1 MSLIACMCNQPQRL
15 AEALAPVRASLVA
28 AGPIARW
35 GMGYVHGGEVL
46 LSRTPRSAAGDA
58 GEPLDFYPAIAPIK
72 SDCLIGH
79 AATATDEDRTT
90 NLPTEAT
97 QPFRFRRWM
106 LAQDGA
112 QEGTVT
118 VEPGVWQSLVDHVP
132 DFLRRNLRGRTA
144 AELTLHVLMAM
155 LHDQGVLDDPN
166 LPSPVAR
173 RALADTLALFAS
185 TLTKAGASW
194 RPGTVAA
201 SNSRALWVARPDV
214 SGAPTFVRRLQV
226 HDDRGHRDDSFRG
239 VLITSGMHPGDGA
252 EEVPAGSVVAVSRD
266 LRVDIS
272 AIASA

>member
-15 AEALAPVRASLVA
+15 AEALVPVRASLVA
-28 AGPIARW
+28 PGPIARW

-46 LSRTPRSAAGDA
+46 LSRTPRSAGTAGRD
-58 GEPLDFYPAIAPIK
+58 GHEPLDFFPAIEPIK

-79 AATATDEDRTT
+79 AASAMDDSSPSS
-90 NLPTEAT
+90 LPTEAT

-112 QEGTVT
+112 TL
-118 VEPGVWQSLVDHVP
+118 VEPPVWQALADHVP
-132 DFLRRNLRGRTA
+132 DFLRRNLRGRAA
-144 AELTLHVLMAM
+144 AELTLHVFMAM

-185 TLTKAGASW
+185 VLTKAGAAW
-194 RPGTVAA
+194 RPGTIAV

-214 SGAPTFVRRLQV
+214 SGAPAHVRRLQV

-239 VLITSGMHPGDGA
+239 LLITSALHPGEGA

-266 LRVDIS
+266 LRVDITTLGS
-272 AIASA
+272 V

>member
-15 AEALAPVRASLVA
+15 AEALVPVRASLVA
-28 AGPIARW
+28 PGPIARW

-46 LSRTPRSAAGDA
+46 LSRTPRSAGSAGRD
-58 GEPLDFYPAIAPIK
+58 GHEPLDFFPAIEPIK

-79 AATATDEDRTT
+79 AASAMDDSSPSS
-90 NLPTEAT
+90 LPTEAT

-112 QEGTVT
+112 TL
-118 VEPGVWQSLVDHVP
+118 VEPPVWQALADHVP
-132 DFLRRNLRGRTA
+132 DFLRRNLRGRAA
-144 AELTLHVLMAM
+144 AELTLHVFMAM

-185 TLTKAGASW
+185 VLTKAGAAW
-194 RPGTVAA
+194 RPGTIAV

-214 SGAPTFVRRLQV
+214 SGAPAHVRRLQV

-239 VLITSGMHPGDGA
+239 LLITSALPTGEGA

-266 LRVDIS
+266 LRVDITTL
-272 AIASA
+272 ASV

>member
-1 MSLIACMCNQPQRL
+1 MSLLACMCNQPQRL

-28 AGPIARW
+28 PGPLARW

-46 LSRTPRSAAGDA
+46 LSRTPRSAGGDK
-58 GEPLDFYPAIAPIK
+58 EQPLDFYAAIEPIK

-79 AATATDEDRTT
+79 AASDADDASAT

-112 QEGTVT
+112 TI
-118 VEPGVWQSLVDHVP
+118 VEPEVWQALVDHVP
-132 DFLRRNLRGRTA
+132 DFLRRNLRGRAA

-166 LPSPVAR
+166 LPSPIAR
-173 RALADTLALFAS
+173 RAIADTLALFANV
-185 TLTKAGASW
+185 LTRAGAAW
-194 RPGTVAA
+194 RPGTIAV
-201 SNSRALWVARPDV
+201 SNSRALWVARPEV
-214 SGAPTFVRRLQV
+214 SGAPTHVRRLQV

-239 VLITSGMHPGDGA
+239 VLITSALPPGDGA

-272 AIASA
+272 ALAAA

>member
-28 AGPIARW
+28 PGPIARW

-46 LSRTPRSAAGDA
+46 LSRTPRSAGGD
-58 GEPLDFYPAIAPIK
+58 GHGPLDFYPAIEPIK

-79 AATATDEDRTT
+79 AASAMDDSSPSSM
-90 NLPTEAT
+90 PTEAT

-106 LAQDGA
+106 LAQDG
-112 QEGTVT
+112 QTI
-118 VEPGVWQSLVDHVP
+118 VEPAVWQALVDHVP
-132 DFLRRNLRGRTA
+132 DFLRRNLRGRAA

-185 TLTKAGASW
+185 VLTKSSAAW
-194 RPGTVAA
+194 RPGTIAV
-201 SNSRALWVARPDV
+201 SNSRALWVARPEV
-214 SGAPTFVRRLQV
+214 SGAPTYVRRLQV
-226 HDDRGHRDDSFRG
+226 HDDRGQRDDSFRG
-239 VLITSGMHPGDGA
+239 VLITSALAPGDGA

-272 AIASA
+272 ALNSAA